1 MPGMPTP
8 PAGGLPSPL
17 TQGSPNAGGA
27 TQPQGNQGNIA
38 AAMVKVKNAIQ
49 LLQEALPLIPMGDEL
64 HTEILN
70 SAKSLSK
77 HLKKGDESPQLD
89 IASLL
94 NTIKQKA
101 ASAPQ
106 AAMARQFAGGAGAGQ
121 PPATPQPEAA

>member
-1 MPGMPTP
+1 MPMNLP
-8 PAGGLPSPL
+8 PSGGLPSPL
-17 TQGSPNAGGA
+17 TQAPANAGGA
-27 TQPQGNQGNIA
+27 TQMQGNQGNIA
-38 AAMVKVKNAIQ
+38 AAMTKIKNAVQ
-49 LLQEALPLIPMGDEL
+49 LMQEALPLIPMGDDL

-101 ASAPQ
+101 ATAPQ

-121 PPATPQPEAA
+121 PPALPQPTAA